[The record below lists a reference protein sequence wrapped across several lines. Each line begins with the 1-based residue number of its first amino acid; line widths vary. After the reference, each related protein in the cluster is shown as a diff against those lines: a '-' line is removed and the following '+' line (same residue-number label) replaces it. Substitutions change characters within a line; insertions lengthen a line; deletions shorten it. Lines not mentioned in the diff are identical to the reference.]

1 VDRDDLL
8 ALVEADRWIERVVHQ
23 RDHLPEAQHLSE
35 IEATLRA
42 MVTSLKEVEAELA
55 PLEAGFSEAEG
66 EAGRLRQRL
75 AQVSARLNADG
86 TAAKDLAVLQREVDH
101 IKEILSHAEDREVET
116 LLAVEPVREIVA
128 NIREGARP
136 LMSERAELIEAV
148 KALQA
153 SLDEEIVA
161 LRATRA
167 QTAVTVRPELLRLY
181 EAALSHAGGAGAAVL
196 EGGRCTGCR
205 LTLAP
210 LDIDRAK
217 QQPEGSFLECPSCG
231 RLLLP

>member
-1 VDRDDLL
+1 MDRDDLL

-23 RDHLPEAQHLSE
+23 RDHLPEAQRLSE
-35 IEATLRA
+35 LEATLRT
-42 MVTSLKEVEAELA
+42 MVSTLKEAESALA
-55 PLEAGFSEAEG
+55 PLEATFAEAES

-75 AQVSARLNADG
+75 AQVAARLNADG

-101 IKEILSHAEDREVET
+101 IKEILSDAEDREVEG
-116 LLAVEPVREIVA
+116 LLAVEPAREAVA

-136 LMSERAELIEAV
+136 LMSERSELMEAV

-153 SLDEEIVA
+153 TLDDEIVA
-161 LRATRA
+161 LRARRA
-167 QTAVTVRPELLRLY
+167 QTAATVRPDLLRLY

-196 EGGRCTGCR
+196 DGGRCTGCR
-205 LTLAP
+205 ITLAP